1 MKRMTAATAFAL
13 AIVLSAAGSAGPA
26 TDRARSIRLV
36 YHSDTQGY
44 YRPCG

>member
-1 MKRMTAATAFAL
+1 MKRLTTAIAL
-13 AIVLSAAGSAGPA
+13 AVVLGVAGTAGPK
-26 TDRARSIRLV
+26 DRASTIRLM

>member
-1 MKRMTAATAFAL
+1 MKRLTTATAL
-13 AIVLSAAGSAGPA
+13 AIVLCAPGSAGPA
-26 TDRARSIRLV
+26 TDRASTIRLV

>member
-1 MKRMTAATAFAL
+1 MKPLTTLTAL
-13 AIVLSAAGSAGPA
+13 AIVLCAAGSAGPA
-26 TDRARSIRLV
+26 TDRANTFRLV